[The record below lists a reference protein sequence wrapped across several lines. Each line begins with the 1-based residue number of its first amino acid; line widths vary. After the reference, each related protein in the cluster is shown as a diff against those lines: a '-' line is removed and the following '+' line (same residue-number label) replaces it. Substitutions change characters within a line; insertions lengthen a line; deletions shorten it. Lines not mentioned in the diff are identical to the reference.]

1 MHLNFGFGN
10 SGANGDAA
18 FTFKNAKIDLVKQ
31 TAVVGEADNEN
42 VADSV
47 FYDKESTAPA
57 KPSNPGNSGSAN
69 SPSSSGSSNSSNTV
83 ANNSKT
89 EIIAEPVVPA
99 AGNTSSLAD
108 VKKST
113 KSASTKLNKAQSVS
127 EEDADVEEIHA
138 DDESEKTSVEED
150 DTVTIQSNDETT
162 IADEATPEA
171 ADESAVEERGF
182 NPIAIIGIIAVFAAA
197 AAGTLIYRAKH

>member
-1 MHLNFGFGN
+1 
-10 SGANGDAA
+10 GDAA

-42 VADSV
+42 VADSM

-57 KPSNPGNSGSAN
+57 KPVDPVKPGNSGSAN
-69 SPSSSGSSNSSNTV
+69 SPSSSGPSNSSNTV

-113 KSASTKLNKAQSVS
+113 KSASTKVNKAQSVS
-127 EEDADVEEIHA
+127 AEDADVEETLA
-138 DDESEKTSVEED
+138 DDESEKASVEED
-150 DTVTIQSNDETT
+150 DTVTIQSNDETI